1 MSSSV
6 LNLSDIFSYV
16 GYFKRP
22 FVEGDAILK
31 ANHIVE
37 LVVLKNVVD
46 HVEVMA
52 LCLQTSNTNG

>member
-1 MSSSV
+1 M
-6 LNLSDIFSYV
+6 NLSDIFSYV